1 MEFKTWKKII
11 QINQKMMKI
20 HKMMMFLQIIKIK
33 KNILPL
39 DLAATNHQKKI
50 DKKIKNKKINY
61 NFLIIQ
67 KINVI
72 LFIIYSKEI
81 K

>member
-1 MEFKTWKKII
+1 MNFKTCKKII

-50 DKKIKNKKINY
+50 NKKIKNKKINY

-67 KINVI
+67 
-72 LFIIYSKEI
+72 IIHKR
-81 K
+81 

>member
-1 MEFKTWKKII
+1 
-11 QINQKMMKI
+11 MMKI

-50 DKKIKNKKINY
+50 NKKIKNKKINY
-61 NFLIIQ
+61 NFRIIQ

>member
-1 MEFKTWKKII
+1 M
-11 QINQKMMKI
+11 NI

-50 DKKIKNKKINY
+50 NKKIKNKKINY
-61 NFLIIQ
+61 NFRIIQ

>member
-1 MEFKTWKKII
+1 
-11 QINQKMMKI
+11 MMKI

-39 DLAATNHQKKI
+39 ELAATNHQKKI
-50 DKKIKNKKINY
+50 NKKIKNKKINY
-61 NFLIIQ
+61 NFRIIQ

>member
-1 MEFKTWKKII
+1 MNFKTCKKII

-33 KNILPL
+33 KNIYPP
-39 DLAATNHQKKI
+39 DLAAANHQKKI

-72 LFIIYSKEI
+72 YQNIF
-81 K
+81 

>member
-1 MEFKTWKKII
+1 
-11 QINQKMMKI
+11 MMKI

-33 KNILPL
+33 KNIFPL

-50 DKKIKNKKINY
+50 NKKIKNKKINY
-61 NFLIIQ
+61 NFRIIQ

>member
-1 MEFKTWKKII
+1 
-11 QINQKMMKI
+11 MMKI

-33 KNILPL
+33 KNVFHP
-39 DLAATNHQKKI
+39 DLAATNHPKKI
-50 DKKIKNKKINY
+50 NKKIKNKKINY
-61 NFLIIQ
+61 NFRIIQ

>member
-1 MEFKTWKKII
+1 
-11 QINQKMMKI
+11 MMKI

-39 DLAATNHQKKI
+39 DLAAINHQKKI
-50 DKKIKNKKINY
+50 NKKIKNKKINY
-61 NFLIIQ
+61 NFRIIQ